1 MPSSKRE
8 IISVDPLHTAKT
20 LILVYMCFSLPL
32 VGSFFISEYIRTG
45 ELQFFDVLSGVIGN
59 AVVGFI
65 VLWLA
70 CKVYN
75 WVAVKFGGI
84 ELDLKEIP
92 EED

>member
-20 LILVYMCFSLPL
+20 LVLVYMCFSLPVIGL
-32 VGSFFISEYIRTG
+32 FFIDAYLRYG
-45 ELQFFDVLSGVIGN
+45 EIPLFGVFLNI
-59 AVVGFI
+59 VFGFAI
-65 VLWLA
+65 LWLA

-75 WVAVKFGGI
+75 WVAAKFGGI

-92 EED
+92 EEQ